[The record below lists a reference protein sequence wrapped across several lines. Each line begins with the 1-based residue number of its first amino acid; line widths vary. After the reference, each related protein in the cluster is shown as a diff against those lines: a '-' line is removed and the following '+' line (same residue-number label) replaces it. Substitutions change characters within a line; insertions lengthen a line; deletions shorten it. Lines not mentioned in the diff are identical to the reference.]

1 MHIQREKS
9 SKGSLK
15 QKQTK
20 KKYILAM
27 YVFFGYSVSQVQN
40 VRTLAQK
47 SRIIERATDIS
58 NSRDVLQRKSRVKK
72 NEHLPRC
79 AQEKAAEH
87 TQLNLPSSL
96 M

>member
-9 SKGSLK
+9 SKVSLK
-15 QKQTK
+15 KKK

-72 NEHLPRC
+72 NEHLPCC

-87 TQLNLPSSL
+87 TDTQLNLPSSL